1 MEGAHYR
8 GTQPTRSDDGR
19 AESGTVPVMRAG
31 DLPNPVLVPVPGP
44 ARIADLPRP
53 AESKRGARIG
63 LVIGLGV
70 SVAFLGLLGVRV
82 KQATAKKAAV
92 AQERAAAEGR
102 QTVKEPQKTV
112 RPTPATWTPRV
123 DLTGTL
129 KPWRD
134 ADVGFEMSGRLVR
147 INVSVGDKVSEN
159 QVLALLDG
167 SRAAAQ
173 VGQAESQVSAAEA
186 NLALAQDNLKRTEP
200 LVASKSL
207 PESQAEQARQQVA
220 VAKAQLEGARAAT
233 RLAKTGAGLST
244 ATAPFAGIVTRA
256 PTGIGSIVNPGVPLI
271 HIEDT
276 SRFRLSATIGEEDV
290 PLVAQGALVKIVYRE
305 ALVDGKVIA
314 IVPSLDQATR
324 RAPVEIEVPNDGR
337 LLGWS
342 FVRARI
348 LGKGEV
354 PAVRLPALARRPG
367 SQDEVVK
374 VETVGA
380 KKVAKIA
387 KVSFAVDEDGSLV
400 VQRGVSPEDVVI
412 LSPNVELRDGDV
424 VDVAQ

>member
-1 MEGAHYR
+1 MDGPHYR
-8 GTQPTRSDDGR
+8 GTQSTRPEEPGL
-19 AESGTVPVMRAG
+19 ASGT
-31 DLPNPVLVPVPGP
+31 P
-44 ARIADLPRP
+44 ARRP
-53 AESKRGARIG
+53 LSGASSAGARRGARIG
-63 LVIGLGV
+63 LVVGLGLTV
-70 SVAFLGLLGVRV
+70 GFLGLLGVRV
-82 KQATAKKAAV
+82 KQATARKAAV
-92 AQERAAAEGR
+92 ARERAAAEGK
-102 QTVKEPQKTV
+102 QKTKEPHKTA
-112 RPTPATWTPRV
+112 RPAPTSWVPRV

-147 INVSVGDKVSEN
+147 IGVSVGDSVREG
-159 QVLALLDG
+159 QVLAFLDG
-167 SRAAAQ
+167 ARAVAQ

-186 NLALAQDNLKRTEP
+186 NLALALDHLKRTEA
-200 LVASKSL
+200 LVAARSVA
-207 PESQAEQARQQVA
+207 ESQAEQARQQVA
-220 VAKAQLEGARAAT
+220 VARAQLEGAKAST
-233 RLAKTGAGLST
+233 RLAKTGVGLAT

-256 PTGIGSIVNPGVPLI
+256 PTGVGSVVNPGVPLI

-290 PLVAQGALVKIVYRE
+290 PLVAQGARVLVVYRD
-305 ALVDGKVIA
+305 AIVDGKVIA

-337 LLGWS
+337 LLGWG

-374 VETVGA
+374 VESAGG

-387 KVSFAVDEDGSLV
+387 KVSFAVEEDGSLV

-412 LSPNVELRDGDV
+412 LSPSVELRDGDP
-424 VDVAQ
+424 VDVTP